1 MFIYREFREFA
12 NLSSFSSY
20 SYFGE
25 KRNCALDA
33 MAPLAIGKDAYPDGL
48 AKF

>member
-1 MFIYREFREFA
+1 MFAYREFREFA
-12 NLSSFSSY
+12 DLSGFSSH
-20 SYFGE
+20 SYLVK

-33 MAPLAIGKDAYPDGL
+33 VAPLAIGKDAYPAGL